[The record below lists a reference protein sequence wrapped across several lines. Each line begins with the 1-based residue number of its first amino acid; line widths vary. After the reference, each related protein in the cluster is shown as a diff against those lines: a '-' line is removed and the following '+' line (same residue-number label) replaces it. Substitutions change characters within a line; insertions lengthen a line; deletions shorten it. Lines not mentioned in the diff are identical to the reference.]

1 MYTLKPKTLGI
12 CVRGSPTVSY
22 LYKQIDLQTQ
32 AEKTSTKTHC
42 IRGQLTGIES
52 VAASWL

>member
-12 CVRGSPTVSY
+12 SVRGSPTVSY
-22 LYKQIDLQTQ
+22 LYKQIDVQTQ

>member
-22 LYKQIDLQTQ
+22 LYKQIDVQTQ

-42 IRGQLTGIES
+42 IRGQLTGTES

>member
-22 LYKQIDLQTQ
+22 LCKQIDVQTQ
-32 AEKTSTKTHC
+32 AGETSTKTLC

-52 VAASWL
+52 VVASWL

>member
-12 CVRGSPTVSY
+12 CDRGSPTVSY
-22 LYKQIDLQTQ
+22 LYKQIDVQTQ
-32 AEKTSTKTHC
+32 AEKTGTKTHC

-52 VAASWL
+52 VETSWL

>member
-22 LYKQIDLQTQ
+22 LYKQIDVQTQ
-32 AEKTSTKTHC
+32 AEKTSTKTHF